1 MKFKKPNKTN
11 TKQLCICYENNEI
24 ALISGHIKN
33 NKLEHLIL
41 NHHYKF
47 DDFEKITKDLKKNQ
61 LLDVKAKVVL
71 INDYEFFLAEL
82 PVNISLNK
90 DSDLKKYITYYQ
102 AENANELIIDY
113 IEIPQKRI
121 SSQKKCY
128 LVTVSNATINQMI
141 ERLSEYN
148 IRVNNIQIIETALY
162 LYFKKFYANSGEI
175 IYLYHFNNEIII
187 FLNKNYELYMVR
199 RITLQAIID
208 EKSVNDLGEQILSTV
223 EYCNMNIGLFNCDNI
238 YVEKNSKLNGTFI
251 KQLNEYLK
259 IPCQF
264 ISNNELFT
272 QEYTNKF
279 FHIGLG
285 GIMAG

>member
-1 MKFKKPNKTN
+1 MITN
-11 TKQLCICYENNEI
+11 
-24 ALISGHIKN
+24 
-33 NKLEHLIL
+33 
-41 NHHYKF
+41 
-47 DDFEKITKDLKKNQ
+47 
-61 LLDVKAKVVL
+61 
-71 INDYEFFLAEL
+71 FFLAEL

-90 DSDLKKYITYYQ
+90 ESDLKKYITYYQ

-128 LVTVSNATINQMI
+128 LVTVSNSSINQMI
-141 ERLSEYN
+141 ERLGEYN
-148 IRVNNIQIIETALY
+148 IRVNNIQIIETALH
-162 LYFKKFYANSGEI
+162 LYFKKFYANSGEV

-199 RITLQAIID
+199 RITLQGIID

-223 EYCNMNIGLFNCDNI
+223 EYCNMNIGLFDCNNI
-238 YVEKNSKLNGTFI
+238 CVEKNSKLNRTFI
-251 KQLNEYLK
+251 TLLSEYTK

-264 ISNNELFT
+264 ISTNELFN

-285 GIMAG
+285 GLMAS